1 MYTLWNG
8 LKCKYTHSIHTHT
21 VLHHPSPPQA
31 PPLPPPQARHLHPP
45 PCCSPLWPFPTHHQ
59 TTAGESEL
67 TQTEVRLSAA
77 CHAIVPEQLI
87 QRTQFTILCDEYEP
101 NSSWLQ
107 YVYCFILFSC
117 SCYCIVNIDC
127 FFGRSN
133 STGSMTSL
141 ISGSESSSI
150 SQEDSIPRLEA
161 FVETFLIAL
170 VILNCKRK
178 QKPSSLSLW
187 VLSVGKLL

>member
-77 CHAIVPEQLI
+77 CHAIVPEPLI

-117 SCYCIVNIDC
+117 SCYAIVNIDC